1 MHAFMKRENQMDKY
15 LKRIDKKLISIMNLL
30 GHKIERYLLA
40 IVFIWFGLLKL
51 LGEKS
56 ATSIVAKSIYWME
69 PDFVVPILGVWEI
82 LIGVFLILKTP
93 LRLAVLLLL
102 LRLPGSF
109 LALIYHFDEC
119 FSGSYFIPTIQGQ
132 YLIKELTLV
141 GAALIIGSTIKLE
154 QKPTN

>member
-1 MHAFMKRENQMDKY
+1 MIDKI
-15 LKRIDKKLISIMNLL
+15 LKRFDKNMISIMHIL
-30 GHKIERYLLA
+30 GHRLERYLLA

-69 PDFVVPILGVWEI
+69 PDFVVPILGIWEI
-82 LIGVFLILKTP
+82 LIGVFLVFKNR

-102 LRLPGSF
+102 LRIPGSF

-119 FSGSYFIPTIQGQ
+119 FSGSFFIPTIQGQ

-141 GAALIIGSTIKLE
+141 GAALIIGSTIKYE
-154 QKPTN
+154 TETKN

>member
-1 MHAFMKRENQMDKY
+1 MH
-15 LKRIDKKLISIMNLL
+15 LL
-30 GHKIERYLLA
+30 GHQLERYLLA

-56 ATSIVAKSIYWME
+56 ATSIIAKSIYWME
-69 PDFVVPILGVWEI
+69 PEFVVPLLGTWEI
-82 LIGVFLILKTP
+82 LIGICLVFKSR
-93 LRLAVLLLL
+93 LRIAVFLLL
-102 LRLPGSF
+102 LRIPGSF

-141 GAALIIGSTIKLE
+141 GAALIIGSTVNLE
-154 QKPTN
+154 TSKNKKMVTPNHM